1 LGIWYIREG
10 SVFLF
15 QDIFEDHAFIRD
27 LHRRFVVLE
36 YHAFQAGVAE
46 LVVAGRRFFGDG
58 KAGEIPGAFADGGSG
73 HIHGR
78 VAGADDDNSVSQ
90 LIAVRVVEIVD
101 AKVYV
106 AQGLAFDV
114 EGVWLPHA
122 GSHKDGLVPVPKQIV
137 NANGAADVCDG
148 AELDA
153 F

>member
-1 LGIWYIREG
+1 MGIWYIREG

-106 AQGLAFDV
+106 PRVSPLMWRAF
-114 EGVWLPHA
+114 GFHT
-122 GSHKDGLVPVPKQIV
+122 PVPTKM
-137 NANGAADVCDG
+137 A
-148 AELDA
+148 L
-153 F
+153 